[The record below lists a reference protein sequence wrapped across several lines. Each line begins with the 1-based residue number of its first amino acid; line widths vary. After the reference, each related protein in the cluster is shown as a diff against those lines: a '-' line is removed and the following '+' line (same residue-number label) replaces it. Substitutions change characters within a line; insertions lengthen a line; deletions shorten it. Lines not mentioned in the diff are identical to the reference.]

1 MVTVVVMRVVATAG
15 LAGLLLLV
23 GCPTAAADPDPV
35 AVPEVPLDPARTV
48 FADNAAIIDPHLTRI
63 ESFSR
68 DGDRLLVNFTAGTP
82 DRFGVHVTTQETAD
96 AVTID
101 LRGGTPRSPSG
112 GCASPSRCT
121 APPKSRCRLRWGPGK
136 CWGCRKGLDKDR

>member
-15 LAGLLLLV
+15 LAGLLLLAS
-23 GCPTAAADPDPV
+23 CPTAAADPDPV
-35 AVPEVPLDPARTV
+35 AVPQVPLDPARTL

-82 DRFGVHVTTQETAD
+82 DCFGVHMTTQETAD

-101 LRGGTPRSPSG
+101 LRGGTPPESVGRMCIALAVHGAAEVPLKAPLG
-112 GCASPSRCT
+112 SRQVL
-121 APPKSRCRLRWGPGK
+121 APA
-136 CWGCRKGLDKDR
+136 